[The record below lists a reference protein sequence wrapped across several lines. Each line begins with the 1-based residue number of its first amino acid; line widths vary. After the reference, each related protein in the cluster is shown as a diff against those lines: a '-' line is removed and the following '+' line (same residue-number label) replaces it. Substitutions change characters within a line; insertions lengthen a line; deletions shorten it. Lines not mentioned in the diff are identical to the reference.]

1 MMKPTSYLRFVLN
14 LEHTLLRPSTSNSR
28 TSDIHNAGMS
38 QAFDVLKTIWPY
50 LWEFRAR
57 LGVALI
63 LLILA
68 KVAVVTMPWVLK
80 QIVDGLDQTQNPV
93 LLVPIMLIVAYG
105 LLRFGSVFFAE
116 ARDAVFSRITERA
129 MRRMVLRV
137 FKHLHALELEFH
149 LSRQTGGISRDID
162 RGGNGFSFLMRML
175 VFNIVPTLIELG
187 MVAAI
192 LLINFDVWYA
202 LIILVCV
209 SCYIYFTILT
219 TEWRNRFVREANQL
233 DSQTNTRA
241 IDSLLNYET
250 VKYFNNEEFE
260 AQQYDSNLQQWESA
274 RLKTR
279 MTLMLLNSG
288 QALIIAVGM
297 ILLLWM
303 AARDVASG
311 AITLGS
317 LVMVNA
323 YILQLFMPLNFLGMV
338 YREVRRALT
347 DLENMFAL
355 LKRTPSVQDPPA
367 AAELSVTEGGIEFD
381 QVNFAYQSN
390 RPIIKDL
397 SFSVKPGQKVAIVGP
412 SGSGKST
419 LARLLFRF
427 YDLQSGEIRIDGT
440 PINTVSQLSLRQA
453 IGVVPQDT
461 VLFND
466 SIFNNIAYGRPQAS
480 AEEIRE
486 AIHLANLDEFIR
498 SLPDGAETKVGE
510 RGLKVSGGEK
520 QRIAIARVILKR
532 PPILLFDEATSALD
546 SATERSILNAF
557 ETLTRDHTSLVI
569 AHRLSTIIDAD
580 QILVME
586 NGRLVEQGTHQS
598 LLSANGR
605 YAKMWQL
612 QQESE
617 ESDAGN

>member
-1 MMKPTSYLRFVLN
+1 VRRSDSAPETT
-14 LEHTLLRPSTSNSR
+14 HTKKRPV
-28 TSDIHNAGMS
+28 GMS
-38 QAFDVLKTIWPY
+38 EALDVLKTIWPY
-50 LWEFRAR
+50 LWDYRAR
-57 LGVALI
+57 LGIALI

-68 KVAVVTMPWVLK
+68 KLVTVTMPWVLK
-80 QIVDGLDQTQNPV
+80 QIVDGLDQSLNPT
-93 LLVPIMLIVAYG
+93 LVVPLALIIAYG
-105 LLRFGSVFFAE
+105 LLRFASVFFSE
-116 ARDAVFSRITERA
+116 LRDAIFSRITERA

-137 FKHLHALELEFH
+137 FRHLHELEMEFH

-175 VFNIVPTLIELG
+175 VFNIVPTLIELA
-187 MVAAI
+187 MVATI
-192 LLINFDVWYA
+192 LLVNFSVWYA
-202 LIILVCV
+202 LAIVV
-209 SCYIYFTILT
+209 SVGFYIYFTVLT
-219 TEWRNRFVREANQL
+219 TEWRTRYVREANQL
-233 DSQTNTRA
+233 DSQSNTRA

-260 AQQYDSNLQQWESA
+260 ARQYDVNLGDLESA

-279 MTLMLLNSG
+279 MTLMVQNSG
-288 QALIIAVGM
+288 QALIIAIGM
-297 ILLLWM
+297 VALLWM

-347 DLENMFAL
+347 DLENMFGL
-355 LKRTPSVQDPPA
+355 LKKTPAVQDIDNAPA
-367 AAELSVTEGGIEFD
+367 LQVRAGAIEFD
-381 QVNFAYQSN
+381 QVSFAYDPK
-390 RPIIKDL
+390 RPIIKNL
-397 SFSVKPGQKVAIVGP
+397 SFSVSPGQKVAIVGA

-427 YDLQSGEIRIDGT
+427 YNLNSGDIRIDGQSISDVT
-440 PINTVSQLSLRQA
+440 QMSLRQA

-466 SIFNNIAYGRPQAS
+466 SIYNNIAYGRPDATTDEVLQAI
-480 AEEIRE
+480 E
-486 AIHLANLDEFIR
+486 LANLGPFIA
-498 SLPDGAETKVGE
+498 SLPDGSDTRVGE

-520 QRIAIARVILKR
+520 QRIAIARVLLKQ

-546 SATERSILNAF
+546 SATEQSILNAF
-557 ETLTRDHTSLVI
+557 ETLTKNHTSLVI
-569 AHRLSTIIDAD
+569 AHRLSTVIDAD

-586 NGRLVEQGTHQS
+586 AGQIIEQGTHHQ
-598 LLSANGR
+598 LLNAMGR
-605 YAKMWQL
+605 YAQMWRL
-612 QQESE
+612 QQESQDE
-617 ESDAGN
+617 INVDEDR

>member
-1 MMKPTSYLRFVLN
+1 MRSM
-14 LEHTLLRPSTSNSR
+14 
-28 TSDIHNAGMS
+28 
-38 QAFDVLKTIWPY
+38 VLKV
-50 LWEFRAR
+50 FR
-57 LGVALI
+57 
-63 LLILA
+63 
-68 KVAVVTMPWVLK
+68 
-80 QIVDGLDQTQNPV
+80 
-93 LLVPIMLIVAYG
+93 
-105 LLRFGSVFFAE
+105 
-116 ARDAVFSRITERA
+116 
-129 MRRMVLRV
+129 
-137 FKHLHALELEFH
+137 HLHSLDLEFH

-192 LLINFDVWYA
+192 LLVNFSYLYA
-202 LIILVCV
+202 LIILLSVG
-209 SCYIYFTILT
+209 CYIYFTILT

-233 DSQTNTRA
+233 DSQSNTRA

-260 AQQYDSNLQQWESA
+260 AQQYDSNLARWESA

-288 QALIIAVGM
+288 QALIIGVGM

-355 LKRTPSVQDPPA
+355 LKRKPQIENAPSAQPLKV
-367 AAELSVTEGGIEFD
+367 SEGGISFNN
-381 QVNFAYQSN
+381 VSFAYHPE
-390 RPIIKDL
+390 RPILKCV
-397 SFSVKPGQKVAIVGP
+397 SFAVEPGSKVAIVGP

-427 YDLQSGEIRIDGT
+427 YDLQGGDIRIDGQS
-440 PINTVSQLSLRQA
+440 ISQVTQESLRQA

-466 SIFNNIAYGRPQAS
+466 SIYNNIAYGRPSAS
-480 AEEIRE
+480 AEEVRE
-486 AIHLANLDEFIR
+486 AIRMANLEPFIN
-498 SLPDGAETKVGE
+498 SLPDGTETKVGE

-520 QRIAIARVILKR
+520 QRIAIARVLLKR

-546 SATERSILNAF
+546 SATERSILTAF
-557 ETLTRDHTSLVI
+557 DTLARDHTSLVI
-569 AHRLSTIIDAD
+569 AHRLSTIVDAD
-580 QILVME
+580 QILV
-586 NGRLVEQGTHQS
+586 LEQGELIETGTHQQ
-598 LLSANGR
+598 LLAQAGR
-605 YAKMWQL
+605 YAQMWNL

-617 ESDAGN
+617 ENSEEN

>member
-1 MMKPTSYLRFVLN
+1 MRHSRSADSAATDRKP
-14 LEHTLLRPSTSNSR
+14 
-28 TSDIHNAGMS
+28 AGWS
-38 QAFDVLKTIWPY
+38 EAFDVIKMIWPY

-57 LGVALI
+57 LGFAFV
-63 LLILA
+63 LLVLA
-68 KVAVVTMPWVLK
+68 KVATVTMPWVLK
-80 QIVDGLDQTQNPV
+80 QIVDGLDESINPV
-93 LLVPIMLIVAYG
+93 LVVPVMLIIAYG

-129 MRRMVLRV
+129 MRSMVLKV
-137 FKHLHALELEFH
+137 FRHLHSLELEFH

-192 LLINFDVWYA
+192 LLVNFSYLYA
-202 LIILVCV
+202 IIILVSV
-209 SCYIYFTILT
+209 GCYIYFTILT

-233 DSQTNTRA
+233 DSQSNTRA

-260 AQQYDSNLQQWESA
+260 AQQYDSNLARWESA

-288 QALIIAVGM
+288 QALIIGVGM

-317 LVMVNA
+317 LVMINA

-347 DLENMFAL
+347 DLENMFGL
-355 LKRTPSVQDPPA
+355 LKRKPSIENAPSA
-367 AAELSVTEGGIEFD
+367 LHLKVTEGGIEFNR
-381 QVNFAYQSN
+381 VSFAYHKE
-390 RPIIKDL
+390 RPILKDL
-397 SFSVKPGQKVAIVGP
+397 SFTVEPGSKVAIVGP

-427 YDLQSGEIRIDGT
+427 YDLQGGTIRIDGQS
-440 PINTVSQLSLRQA
+440 ISQVTQESLRQA

-466 SIFNNIAYGRPQAS
+466 SIYNNIAYGRPSAS
-480 AEEIRE
+480 AEEVRE
-486 AIHLANLDEFIR
+486 AIRMANLEPFIA
-498 SLPDGAETKVGE
+498 SLPEGTETKVGE

-520 QRIAIARVILKR
+520 QRIAIARVLLKR

-546 SATERSILNAF
+546 SATEKSILAAF
-557 ETLTRDHTSLVI
+557 ETLARNHTSLVI
-569 AHRLSTIIDAD
+569 AHRLSTIVDAD

-586 NGRLVEQGTHQS
+586 HGELIETGTHQQ
-598 LLSANGR
+598 LLAKAGR
-605 YAKMWQL
+605 YAQMWYL

-617 ESDAGN
+617 GKDTLDQ

>member
-1 MMKPTSYLRFVLN
+1 MRHSRSADSAANDRKP
-14 LEHTLLRPSTSNSR
+14 
-28 TSDIHNAGMS
+28 AGWS
-38 QAFDVLKTIWPY
+38 EAFDVIKMIWPY

-57 LGVALI
+57 LGFAFV
-63 LLILA
+63 LLVLA
-68 KVAVVTMPWVLK
+68 KVATVTMPWVLK
-80 QIVDGLDQTQNPV
+80 QVVDGLDESINPV
-93 LLVPIMLIVAYG
+93 LVVPVMLIIAYG

-129 MRRMVLRV
+129 MRSMVLRV
-137 FKHLHALELEFH
+137 FRHLHSLELEFH

-192 LLINFDVWYA
+192 LLVNFSYLYA
-202 LIILVCV
+202 IVILVSV
-209 SCYIYFTILT
+209 GFYIYFTILT

-233 DSQTNTRA
+233 DSQSNTRA

-250 VKYFNNEEFE
+250 VKFFNNEEFE
-260 AQQYDSNLQQWESA
+260 AQQYDSNLARWESA

-288 QALIIAVGM
+288 QALIIGVGM
-297 ILLLWM
+297 VLLLWM

-311 AITLGS
+311 TITLGS
-317 LVMVNA
+317 LVMINA

-347 DLENMFAL
+347 DLENMFGL
-355 LKRTPSVQDPPA
+355 LKRKPSIENAPSALPLKVM
-367 AAELSVTEGGIEFD
+367 EGGIEFEK
-381 QVNFAYQSN
+381 VNFAYHQE
-390 RPIIKDL
+390 RPILKDL
-397 SFSVKPGQKVAIVGP
+397 SFKVEPGSKVAIVGP

-427 YDLQSGEIRIDGT
+427 YDLQGGTIRIDGQS
-440 PINTVSQLSLRQA
+440 VSQVTQESLRQA

-466 SIFNNIAYGRPQAS
+466 SIYNNIAYGRPSAS
-480 AEEIRE
+480 AEEVRE
-486 AIHLANLDEFIR
+486 AIRMANLEPFIA
-498 SLPDGAETKVGE
+498 SLPEGTETKVGE

-520 QRIAIARVILKR
+520 QRIAIARVLLKR

-546 SATERSILNAF
+546 SATEKSILSAF
-557 ETLTRDHTSLVI
+557 ETLARNHTSLVI
-569 AHRLSTIIDAD
+569 AHRLSTIVDAD
-580 QILVME
+580 QILVLE
-586 NGRLVEQGTHQS
+586 HGELIETGTHQQ
-598 LLSANGR
+598 LLARAGR
-605 YAKMWQL
+605 YAQMWHL
-612 QQESE
+612 QQENE
-617 ESDAGN
+617 EH

>member
-1 MMKPTSYLRFVLN
+1 LRHSSSADSASNDRKP
-14 LEHTLLRPSTSNSR
+14 
-28 TSDIHNAGMS
+28 AGWS
-38 QAFDVLKTIWPY
+38 EAFDVIKMIWPY

-57 LGVALI
+57 LGFAFV
-63 LLILA
+63 LLVLA
-68 KVAVVTMPWVLK
+68 KVATVTMPWVLK
-80 QIVDGLDQTQNPV
+80 QIVDGLDESINPV
-93 LLVPIMLIVAYG
+93 LVVPVMLIIAYG

-116 ARDAVFSRITERA
+116 ARDAIFSRITERA
-129 MRRMVLRV
+129 MRSMVLKV
-137 FKHLHALELEFH
+137 FRHLHSLELEFH

-192 LLINFDVWYA
+192 LLVNFSYLYA
-202 LIILVCV
+202 IIILLSVG
-209 SCYIYFTILT
+209 CYIYFTILT

-233 DSQTNTRA
+233 DSQSNTRA

-260 AQQYDSNLQQWESA
+260 AQQYDSNLARWESA

-288 QALIIAVGM
+288 QALIIGLGM
-297 ILLLWM
+297 VLLLWM

-317 LVMVNA
+317 LVMINA

-347 DLENMFAL
+347 DLENMFGL
-355 LKRTPSVQDPPA
+355 LKRNPSIENAPSAMP
-367 AAELSVTEGGIEFD
+367 LRVTEGGIEFD
-381 QVNFAYQSN
+381 KVSFAYHKE
-390 RPIIKDL
+390 RPILKDL
-397 SFSVKPGQKVAIVGP
+397 SFKVEPGSKVAIVGP

-427 YDLQSGEIRIDGT
+427 YDIQRGAIRIDGQS
-440 PINTVSQLSLRQA
+440 ISQVTQESLRQA

-466 SIFNNIAYGRPQAS
+466 SIYNNIAYGRPTAS
-480 AEEIRE
+480 AEEVRDAIRM
-486 AIHLANLDEFIR
+486 ANLEPFIS
-498 SLPDGAETKVGE
+498 SLPEGTETKVGE

-520 QRIAIARVILKR
+520 QRIAIARVLLKR

-546 SATERSILNAF
+546 SATEKSILAAF
-557 ETLTRDHTSLVI
+557 ETLARNHTSLVI
-569 AHRLSTIIDAD
+569 AHRLSTIVDAD

-586 NGRLVEQGTHQS
+586 HGELIETGTHQQ
-598 LLSANGR
+598 LLAKAGR
-605 YAKMWQL
+605 YAQMWHL
-612 QQESE
+612 QQENEPDSAHD
-617 ESDAGN
+617 SSQ

>member
-1 MMKPTSYLRFVLN
+1 LR
-14 LEHTLLRPSTSNSR
+14 HSR
-28 TSDIHNAGMS
+28 SADSAANDRKSAGWS
-38 QAFDVLKTIWPY
+38 EAFDVIKMIWPY
-50 LWEFRAR
+50 LWEFRTR
-57 LGVALI
+57 LGFAFV
-63 LLILA
+63 LLVLA
-68 KVAVVTMPWVLK
+68 KVATVTMPWVLK
-80 QIVDGLDQTQNPV
+80 QIVDGLDESINPV
-93 LLVPIMLIVAYG
+93 LVVPVMLIIAYG

-116 ARDAVFSRITERA
+116 ARDAIFSRITERA
-129 MRRMVLRV
+129 MRSMVLKV
-137 FKHLHALELEFH
+137 FRHLHSLELEFH

-192 LLINFDVWYA
+192 LLVNFSYLYA
-202 LIILVCV
+202 IIILVSV
-209 SCYIYFTILT
+209 GCYIYFTILT

-233 DSQTNTRA
+233 DSQSNTRA

-260 AQQYDSNLQQWESA
+260 AQQYDSNLARWESA

-288 QALIIAVGM
+288 QALIIGLGM
-297 ILLLWM
+297 VLLLWM

-317 LVMVNA
+317 LVMINA

-347 DLENMFAL
+347 DLENMFGL
-355 LKRTPSVQDPPA
+355 LKRKPSIENAPSAVP
-367 AAELSVTEGGIEFD
+367 LKITEGRIEFD
-381 QVNFAYQSN
+381 KVSFAYHKE
-390 RPIIKDL
+390 RPILKDL
-397 SFSVKPGQKVAIVGP
+397 SFKVEPGSKVAIVGP

-427 YDLQSGEIRIDGT
+427 YDIQGGSIRIDGQL
-440 PINTVSQLSLRQA
+440 ISQVTQESLRQA

-466 SIFNNIAYGRPQAS
+466 SIYNNIAYGRPDAS
-480 AEEIRE
+480 ADEVRNAIRM
-486 AIHLANLDEFIR
+486 ANLEPFIS
-498 SLPDGAETKVGE
+498 SLPEGTETKVGE

-520 QRIAIARVILKR
+520 QRIAIARVLLKR

-546 SATERSILNAF
+546 SATEKSILAAF
-557 ETLTRDHTSLVI
+557 ETLARNHTSLVI
-569 AHRLSTIIDAD
+569 AHRLSTIVDAD

-586 NGRLVEQGTHQS
+586 NGELIEAGTHQQ
-598 LLSANGR
+598 LLAKAGR
-605 YAKMWQL
+605 YAQMWHL
-612 QQESE
+612 QQENETDSE
-617 ESDAGN
+617 HDSSQ

>member
-1 MMKPTSYLRFVLN
+1 MRRSGP
-14 LEHTLLRPSTSNSR
+14 NSR
-28 TSDIHNAGMS
+28 ATDKSPVGLS
-38 QAFDVLKTIWPY
+38 QAFEVIKTIWPY
-50 LWEFRAR
+50 LWEFRLR
-57 LGVALI
+57 LGVAFA

-68 KVAVVTMPWVLK
+68 KVAVVTMPWILK
-80 QIVDGLDQTQNPV
+80 QIVDGLDQAQNPV
-93 LLVPIMLIVAYG
+93 LVVPLMLIVTYG

-137 FKHLHALELEFH
+137 FRHLHSLELEFH

-162 RGGNGFSFLMRML
+162 RGGNGFGFLMRML

-192 LLINFDVWYA
+192 LLVNFDLWYA
-202 LIILVCV
+202 LIILISVG
-209 SCYIYFTILT
+209 CYIYFTILT

-241 IDSLLNYET
+241 VDSLLNYET

-260 AQQYDSNLQQWESA
+260 AQEYDANLKQWESA

-347 DLENMFAL
+347 DLENMFGL
-355 LKRTPSVQDPPA
+355 LKRTPSVQD
-367 AAELSVTEGGIEFD
+367 AAEAKPLEVTEGSIEFD
-381 QVNFAYQSN
+381 KVNFAYN
-390 RPIIKDL
+390 PDRPILKNL
-397 SFSVKPGQKVAIVGP
+397 SFKIEPGQKVAIVGP

-419 LARLLFRF
+419 IARLLFRF
-427 YDLQSGEIRIDGT
+427 YDLQSGEIRIDGQAIQMHT
-440 PINTVSQLSLRQA
+440 QLSLRQA

-466 SIFNNIAYGRPQAS
+466 SIYNNIAYGRPSAS
-480 AEEIRE
+480 AEEIQE
-486 AIHLANLDEFIR
+486 AIRLANLENFINA
-498 SLPDGAETKVGE
+498 LPEGVETKVGE

-520 QRIAIARVILKR
+520 QRIAIARVILKK

-546 SATERSILNAF
+546 SATEKSILEAF
-557 ETLTRDHTSLVI
+557 DTLTRNHTSLVI

-586 NGRLVEQGTHQS
+586 NGEIIEQGDHQT
-598 LLSANGR
+598 LLALDGR
-605 YAKMWQL
+605 YAQMWRL
-612 QQESE
+612 QRETEVDNAS
-617 ESDAGN
+617 

>member
-1 MMKPTSYLRFVLN
+1 MRRSGP
-14 LEHTLLRPSTSNSR
+14 NSR
-28 TSDIHNAGMS
+28 ATDKSPVGLS
-38 QAFDVLKTIWPY
+38 QAFEVIKTIWPY
-50 LWEFRAR
+50 LWEFRLR
-57 LGVALI
+57 LGVAFA

-68 KVAVVTMPWVLK
+68 KVAVVTMPWILK
-80 QIVDGLDQTQNPV
+80 QIVDGLDQAQNPV
-93 LLVPIMLIVAYG
+93 LVVPIMLIVAYG

-137 FKHLHALELEFH
+137 FRHLHSLELEFH

-162 RGGNGFSFLMRML
+162 RGGNGFGFLMRML

-192 LLINFDVWYA
+192 LLVNFDLWYA
-202 LIILVCV
+202 LIILISVG
-209 SCYIYFTILT
+209 CYIYFTILT

-241 IDSLLNYET
+241 VDSLLNYET

-260 AQQYDSNLQQWESA
+260 AQEYDANLKQWESA

-347 DLENMFAL
+347 DLENMFGL
-355 LKRTPSVQDPPA
+355 LKRTPSVQD
-367 AAELSVTEGGIEFD
+367 AAEAKPLEVTEGSIEFD
-381 QVNFAYQSN
+381 KVNFAYN
-390 RPIIKDL
+390 PDRPILKNL
-397 SFSVKPGQKVAIVGP
+397 SFQIEPGQKVAIVGP

-419 LARLLFRF
+419 IARLLFRF
-427 YDLQSGEIRIDGT
+427 YDLQSGEIRIDGQAIQMHT
-440 PINTVSQLSLRQA
+440 QLSLRQA

-466 SIFNNIAYGRPQAS
+466 SIYNNIAYGRPSAS
-480 AEEIRE
+480 AEEIQE
-486 AIHLANLDEFIR
+486 AIRLANLENFINA
-498 SLPDGAETKVGE
+498 LPEGVETKVGE

-520 QRIAIARVILKR
+520 QRIAIARVILKK

-546 SATERSILNAF
+546 SATEKSILEAF
-557 ETLTRDHTSLVI
+557 DTLTRNHTSLVI

-586 NGRLVEQGTHQS
+586 NGEIIEQGDHQT
-598 LLSANGR
+598 LLALDGR
-605 YAKMWQL
+605 YAQMWRL
-612 QQESE
+612 QRETEVDNAS
-617 ESDAGN
+617 

>member
-1 MMKPTSYLRFVLN
+1 MRHSRSADSAADDRKP
-14 LEHTLLRPSTSNSR
+14 
-28 TSDIHNAGMS
+28 AGWS
-38 QAFDVLKTIWPY
+38 EAFDVIKMIWPY
-50 LWEFRAR
+50 LWEFRTR
-57 LGVALI
+57 LGFAFV
-63 LLILA
+63 LLVLA
-68 KVAVVTMPWVLK
+68 KVATVTMPWVLK
-80 QIVDGLDQTQNPV
+80 QIVDGLDESINPV
-93 LLVPIMLIVAYG
+93 LVVPVMLIIAYG

-116 ARDAVFSRITERA
+116 ARDAIFSRITERA
-129 MRRMVLRV
+129 MRSMVLKV
-137 FKHLHALELEFH
+137 FRHLHSLELEFH

-192 LLINFDVWYA
+192 LLVNFSYLYA
-202 LIILVCV
+202 IIILVSV
-209 SCYIYFTILT
+209 GCYIYFTILT

-233 DSQTNTRA
+233 DSQSNTRA

-260 AQQYDSNLQQWESA
+260 AQQYDSNLARWESA

-288 QALIIAVGM
+288 QALIIGLGM
-297 ILLLWM
+297 VLLLWM

-317 LVMVNA
+317 LVMINA

-347 DLENMFAL
+347 DLENMFGL
-355 LKRTPSVQDPPA
+355 LKRKPSIENAPSAVP
-367 AAELSVTEGGIEFD
+367 LKITEGRIEFD
-381 QVNFAYQSN
+381 KVSFAYHKE
-390 RPIIKDL
+390 RPILKDL
-397 SFSVKPGQKVAIVGP
+397 SFKVEPGSKVAIVGP

-427 YDLQSGEIRIDGT
+427 YDIQGGSIRIDGQL
-440 PINTVSQLSLRQA
+440 ISQVTQESLRQA

-466 SIFNNIAYGRPQAS
+466 SIYNNIAYGRPDAS
-480 AEEIRE
+480 ADEVRNAIRM
-486 AIHLANLDEFIR
+486 ANLEPFIS
-498 SLPDGAETKVGE
+498 SLPEGTETKVGE

-520 QRIAIARVILKR
+520 QRIAIARVLLKR

-546 SATERSILNAF
+546 SATEKSILAAF
-557 ETLTRDHTSLVI
+557 ETLARNHTSLVI
-569 AHRLSTIIDAD
+569 AHRLSTIVDAD

-586 NGRLVEQGTHQS
+586 NGELIEAGTHQQ
-598 LLSANGR
+598 LLAKAGR
-605 YAKMWQL
+605 YAQMWHL
-612 QQESE
+612 QQENETDSE
-617 ESDAGN
+617 HDSSQ

>member
-1 MMKPTSYLRFVLN
+1 MRHSSSADSASNDRKP
-14 LEHTLLRPSTSNSR
+14 
-28 TSDIHNAGMS
+28 AGWS
-38 QAFDVLKTIWPY
+38 EALDVIKMIWPY

-57 LGVALI
+57 LGFAFV
-63 LLILA
+63 LLVLA
-68 KVAVVTMPWVLK
+68 KVATVTMPWVLK
-80 QIVDGLDQTQNPV
+80 QIVDGLDESINPV
-93 LLVPIMLIVAYG
+93 LVVPVMLIIAYG

-116 ARDAVFSRITERA
+116 ARDAIFSRITERA
-129 MRRMVLRV
+129 MRSMVLKV
-137 FKHLHALELEFH
+137 FRHLHSLELEFH

-192 LLINFDVWYA
+192 LLVNFSYLYA
-202 LIILVCV
+202 IIILVSV
-209 SCYIYFTILT
+209 GCYIYFTILT

-233 DSQTNTRA
+233 DSQSNTRA

-260 AQQYDSNLQQWESA
+260 AQQYDSNLARWESA

-288 QALIIAVGM
+288 QALIIGLGM
-297 ILLLWM
+297 VLLLWM

-317 LVMVNA
+317 LVMINA

-347 DLENMFAL
+347 DLENMFGL
-355 LKRTPSVQDPPA
+355 LKRNPSIENAPSAMP
-367 AAELSVTEGGIEFD
+367 LRVTEGGIEFD
-381 QVNFAYQSN
+381 KVSFAYHKE
-390 RPIIKDL
+390 RPILKDL
-397 SFSVKPGQKVAIVGP
+397 SFKVEPGSKVAIVGP

-427 YDLQSGEIRIDGT
+427 YDIQRGAIRIDGQS
-440 PINTVSQLSLRQA
+440 ISQVTQESLRQA

-466 SIFNNIAYGRPQAS
+466 SIYNNIAYGRPTAS
-480 AEEIRE
+480 AEEVRDAIRM
-486 AIHLANLDEFIR
+486 ANLEPFIS
-498 SLPDGAETKVGE
+498 SLPEGTETKVGE

-520 QRIAIARVILKR
+520 QRIAIARVLLKR

-546 SATERSILNAF
+546 SATEKSILAAF
-557 ETLTRDHTSLVI
+557 ETLARNHTSLVI
-569 AHRLSTIIDAD
+569 AHRLSTIVDAD

-586 NGRLVEQGTHQS
+586 HGELIETGTHQQ
-598 LLSANGR
+598 LLAKAGR
-605 YAKMWQL
+605 YAQMWHL
-612 QQESE
+612 QQENETDSAND
-617 ESDAGN
+617 SSQ

>member
-1 MMKPTSYLRFVLN
+1 MRHSSSADNASNDRKP
-14 LEHTLLRPSTSNSR
+14 
-28 TSDIHNAGMS
+28 AGWS
-38 QAFDVLKTIWPY
+38 EALDVIKMIWPY

-57 LGVALI
+57 LGFAFV
-63 LLILA
+63 LLVLA
-68 KVAVVTMPWVLK
+68 KVATVTMPWVLK
-80 QIVDGLDQTQNPV
+80 QIVDGLDESINPV
-93 LLVPIMLIVAYG
+93 LVVPVMLIIAYG

-116 ARDAVFSRITERA
+116 ARDAIFSRITERA
-129 MRRMVLRV
+129 MRSMVLKV
-137 FKHLHALELEFH
+137 FRHLHSLELEFH

-192 LLINFDVWYA
+192 LLVNFSYLYA
-202 LIILVCV
+202 IIILVSV
-209 SCYIYFTILT
+209 GCYIYFTILT

-233 DSQTNTRA
+233 DSQSNTRA

-260 AQQYDSNLQQWESA
+260 AQQYDSNLARWESA

-288 QALIIAVGM
+288 QALIIGLGM
-297 ILLLWM
+297 VLLLWM

-317 LVMVNA
+317 LVMINA

-347 DLENMFAL
+347 DLENMFGL
-355 LKRTPSVQDPPA
+355 LKRNPSIENAPSAMP
-367 AAELSVTEGGIEFD
+367 LRVTEGGIEFD
-381 QVNFAYQSN
+381 KVSFAYHKE
-390 RPIIKDL
+390 RPILKDL
-397 SFSVKPGQKVAIVGP
+397 SFKVEPGSKVAIVGP

-427 YDLQSGEIRIDGT
+427 YDIQRGAIRIDGQS
-440 PINTVSQLSLRQA
+440 ISQVTQESLRQA

-466 SIFNNIAYGRPQAS
+466 SIYNNIAYGRPTAS
-480 AEEIRE
+480 AEEVRDAIRM
-486 AIHLANLDEFIR
+486 ANLEPFIS
-498 SLPDGAETKVGE
+498 SLPEGTETKVGE

-520 QRIAIARVILKR
+520 QRIAIARVLLKR

-546 SATERSILNAF
+546 SATEKSILAAF
-557 ETLTRDHTSLVI
+557 ETLARNHTSLVI
-569 AHRLSTIIDAD
+569 AHRLSTIVDAD

-586 NGRLVEQGTHQS
+586 HGELIETGTHQQ
-598 LLSANGR
+598 LLAKAGR
-605 YAKMWQL
+605 YAQMWHL
-612 QQESE
+612 QQENEPDSAHD
-617 ESDAGN
+617 SSQ

>member
-1 MMKPTSYLRFVLN
+1 MRHSRSSDNDRKP
-14 LEHTLLRPSTSNSR
+14 
-28 TSDIHNAGMS
+28 AGWTE
-38 QAFDVLKTIWPY
+38 AFDVIKMIWPY

-57 LGVALI
+57 LGFAFA

-68 KVAVVTMPWVLK
+68 KVATVTMPWVLK
-80 QIVDGLDQTQNPV
+80 QIVDGLDESINPV
-93 LLVPIMLIVAYG
+93 LVVPVVLIIAYG

-116 ARDAVFSRITERA
+116 ARDAIFSRITERA
-129 MRRMVLRV
+129 MRSMVLKV
-137 FKHLHALELEFH
+137 FRHLHSLDLEFH

-192 LLINFDVWYA
+192 LLVNFSYLYA
-202 LIILVCV
+202 LIILLSVG
-209 SCYIYFTILT
+209 CYIYFTILT

-233 DSQTNTRA
+233 DSQSNTRA

-260 AQQYDSNLQQWESA
+260 AQQYDSNLARWESA

-288 QALIIAVGM
+288 QALIIGMGM
-297 ILLLWM
+297 IFLLWM

-355 LKRTPSVQDPPA
+355 LKRKPQIENAPTAQPLKVS
-367 AAELSVTEGGIEFD
+367 EGGLSFNN
-381 QVNFAYQSN
+381 VCFAYHPE
-390 RPIIKDL
+390 RPILKGV
-397 SFSVKPGQKVAIVGP
+397 SFTVEPGSKVAIVGP

-427 YDLQSGEIRIDGT
+427 YDLQGGDIRIDGQS
-440 PINTVSQLSLRQA
+440 ISQVTQESLRQA

-466 SIFNNIAYGRPQAS
+466 SIYNNIAYGRPSAS
-480 AEEIRE
+480 AEEVRE
-486 AIHLANLDEFIR
+486 AIRMANLEPFIG
-498 SLPDGAETKVGE
+498 SLPEGAETKVGE

-520 QRIAIARVILKR
+520 QRIAIARVLLKR

-546 SATERSILNAF
+546 SATERSILTAF
-557 ETLTRDHTSLVI
+557 DTLARDHTSLVI
-569 AHRLSTIIDAD
+569 AHRLSTIVDAD
-580 QILVME
+580 QILV
-586 NGRLVEQGTHQS
+586 LEQGELIETGTHQQ
-598 LLSANGR
+598 LLAQGGR
-605 YAKMWQL
+605 YAQMWQL

-617 ESDAGN
+617 ENPEAG

>member
-1 MMKPTSYLRFVLN
+1 MRHSSSADNASNDRKP
-14 LEHTLLRPSTSNSR
+14 
-28 TSDIHNAGMS
+28 AGWS
-38 QAFDVLKTIWPY
+38 EALDVIKMIWPY

-57 LGVALI
+57 LGFAFV
-63 LLILA
+63 LLVLA
-68 KVAVVTMPWVLK
+68 KVATVTMPWVLK
-80 QIVDGLDQTQNPV
+80 QIVDGLDESINPV
-93 LLVPIMLIVAYG
+93 LVVPVMLIIAYG

-116 ARDAVFSRITERA
+116 ARDAIFSRITERA
-129 MRRMVLRV
+129 MRSMVLKV
-137 FKHLHALELEFH
+137 FRHLHSLELEFH

-192 LLINFDVWYA
+192 LLVNFSYLYA
-202 LIILVCV
+202 IIILVSV
-209 SCYIYFTILT
+209 GCYIYFTILT

-233 DSQTNTRA
+233 DSQSNTRA

-260 AQQYDSNLQQWESA
+260 AQQYDSNLARWESA

-288 QALIIAVGM
+288 QALIIGLGM
-297 ILLLWM
+297 VLLLWM

-317 LVMVNA
+317 LVMINA

-347 DLENMFAL
+347 DLENMFGL
-355 LKRTPSVQDPPA
+355 LKRKPSIENAPSAVP
-367 AAELSVTEGGIEFD
+367 LKITEGRIEFD
-381 QVNFAYQSN
+381 KVSFAYHKE
-390 RPIIKDL
+390 RPILKDL
-397 SFSVKPGQKVAIVGP
+397 SFKVEPGSKVAIVGP

-427 YDLQSGEIRIDGT
+427 YDIQGGSIRIDGQL
-440 PINTVSQLSLRQA
+440 ISQVTQESLRQA

-466 SIFNNIAYGRPQAS
+466 SIYNNIAYGRPDAS
-480 AEEIRE
+480 ADEVRNAIRM
-486 AIHLANLDEFIR
+486 ANLEPFIS
-498 SLPDGAETKVGE
+498 SLPEGTETKVGE

-520 QRIAIARVILKR
+520 QRIAIARVLLKR

-546 SATERSILNAF
+546 SATEKSILAAF
-557 ETLTRDHTSLVI
+557 ETLARNHTSLVI
-569 AHRLSTIIDAD
+569 AHRLSTIVDAD

-586 NGRLVEQGTHQS
+586 NGELIEAGTHQQ
-598 LLSANGR
+598 LLAKAGR
-605 YAKMWQL
+605 YAQMWHL
-612 QQESE
+612 QQENETDSE
-617 ESDAGN
+617 HDSSQ

>member
-1 MMKPTSYLRFVLN
+1 MRSSGHR
-14 LEHTLLRPSTSNSR
+14 SSNP
-28 TSDIHNAGMS
+28 DKQPVGLG
-38 QAFDVLKTIWPY
+38 QAFDVFKTIWPY

-57 LGVALI
+57 LGVAFA
-63 LLILA
+63 LLVLA

-80 QIVDGLDQTQNPV
+80 QIVDGLDQAQNPV
-93 LLVPIMLIVAYG
+93 LIVPIMLIVAYG

-137 FKHLHALELEFH
+137 FEHLHALELEFH

-192 LLINFDVWYA
+192 LLINFDAWYA

-250 VKYFNNEEFE
+250 VKYFNNEQFE
-260 AQQYDSNLQQWESA
+260 AQQYDANLQQWESA

-355 LKRTPSVQDPPA
+355 LRRTPRVQDSA
-367 AAELSVTEGGIEFD
+367 TAKELSVTDGAIEFD
-381 QVNFAYQSN
+381 KVEFSYHNN
-390 RPIIKDL
+390 RPIIKNL
-397 SFSVKPGQKVAIVGP
+397 SFRVEPGQKVAIVGP

-427 YDLQSGEIRIDGT
+427 YDLQSGSIRIDGQ
-440 PINTVSQLSLRQA
+440 PIDQVTQLSLRQA

-466 SIFNNIAYGRPQAS
+466 SIYNNIAYGRPGAS
-480 AEEIRE
+480 AEEIRQ
-486 AIHLANLDEFIR
+486 AIRLANLDDFIN
-498 SLPDGAETKVGE
+498 SLPDGAETTVGE

-546 SATERSILNAF
+546 SATERSILSAF
-557 ETLTRDHTSLVI
+557 ETLARNHTSLVI

-586 NGRLVEQGTHQS
+586 NGVLIEEGSHQS
-598 LLSANGR
+598 LLAAGGR
-605 YAKMWQL
+605 YAQMWRL
-612 QQESE
+612 QQETE
-617 ESDAGN
+617 ESPDIS

>member
-1 MMKPTSYLRFVLN
+1 MRRSGP
-14 LEHTLLRPSTSNSR
+14 NSR
-28 TSDIHNAGMS
+28 ATDKSPVGLS
-38 QAFDVLKTIWPY
+38 QAFEVIKTIWPY
-50 LWEFRAR
+50 LWEFRLR
-57 LGVALI
+57 LGVAFA

-68 KVAVVTMPWVLK
+68 KVAVVTMPWILK
-80 QIVDGLDQTQNPV
+80 QIVDGLDQAQNPV
-93 LLVPIMLIVAYG
+93 LVVPLMLIVTYG

-137 FKHLHALELEFH
+137 FRHLHSLELEFH

-162 RGGNGFSFLMRML
+162 RGGNGFGFLMRML

-192 LLINFDVWYA
+192 LLVNFDLWYA
-202 LIILVCV
+202 LIILISVG
-209 SCYIYFTILT
+209 CYIYFTILT

-241 IDSLLNYET
+241 VDSLLNYET

-260 AQQYDSNLQQWESA
+260 AQEYDANLKQWESA

-347 DLENMFAL
+347 DLENMFGL
-355 LKRTPSVQDPPA
+355 LKRTPSVQD
-367 AAELSVTEGGIEFD
+367 AAEAKPLEVTEGSIEFD
-381 QVNFAYQSN
+381 KVNFAYN
-390 RPIIKDL
+390 PDRPILKNL
-397 SFSVKPGQKVAIVGP
+397 SFQIEPGQKVAIVGP

-419 LARLLFRF
+419 IARLLFRF
-427 YDLQSGEIRIDGT
+427 YDLQSGEIRIDGQAIQMHT
-440 PINTVSQLSLRQA
+440 QLSLRQA

-466 SIFNNIAYGRPQAS
+466 SIYNNIAYGRPSAS
-480 AEEIRE
+480 AEEIQE
-486 AIHLANLDEFIR
+486 AIRLANLENFINA
-498 SLPDGAETKVGE
+498 LPEGVETKVGE

-520 QRIAIARVILKR
+520 QRIAIARVILKK

-546 SATERSILNAF
+546 SATEKSILEAF
-557 ETLTRDHTSLVI
+557 DTLTRNHTSLVI

-586 NGRLVEQGTHQS
+586 NGEIIEQGDHQT
-598 LLSANGR
+598 LLALDGR
-605 YAKMWQL
+605 YAQMWRL
-612 QQESE
+612 QRETEVDNAS
-617 ESDAGN
+617 

>member
-1 MMKPTSYLRFVLN
+1 MR
-14 LEHTLLRPSTSNSR
+14 HSR
-28 TSDIHNAGMS
+28 SSDNDRQPAGWTE
-38 QAFDVLKTIWPY
+38 AFDVIKMIWPY

-57 LGVALI
+57 LGFAFA

-68 KVAVVTMPWVLK
+68 KVATVTMPWVLK
-80 QIVDGLDQTQNPV
+80 QIVDGLDESINPV
-93 LLVPIMLIVAYG
+93 LVVPVMLIIAYG

-116 ARDAVFSRITERA
+116 ARDAIFSRITERA
-129 MRRMVLRV
+129 MRSMVLKV
-137 FKHLHALELEFH
+137 FRHLHSLDLEFH

-192 LLINFDVWYA
+192 LLVNFSYLYA
-202 LIILVCV
+202 LIILLSVG
-209 SCYIYFTILT
+209 CYIYFTILT

-233 DSQTNTRA
+233 DSQSNTRA

-260 AQQYDSNLQQWESA
+260 AQQYDSNLARWESA

-288 QALIIAVGM
+288 QALIIGVGM

-355 LKRTPSVQDPPA
+355 LKRKPQIENAPSAQPLKV
-367 AAELSVTEGGIEFD
+367 SEGGISFNN
-381 QVNFAYQSN
+381 VSFAYHPE
-390 RPIIKDL
+390 RPILKCV
-397 SFSVKPGQKVAIVGP
+397 SFAVEPGSKVAIVGP

-427 YDLQSGEIRIDGT
+427 YDLQDGDIRIDGQS
-440 PINTVSQLSLRQA
+440 ISQVTQESLRQA

-466 SIFNNIAYGRPQAS
+466 SIYNNIAYGRPSAS
-480 AEEIRE
+480 AEEVRE
-486 AIHLANLDEFIR
+486 AIRMANLEPFIN
-498 SLPDGAETKVGE
+498 SLPDGTETKVGE

-520 QRIAIARVILKR
+520 QRIAIARVLLKR

-546 SATERSILNAF
+546 SATERSILTAF
-557 ETLTRDHTSLVI
+557 DTLARDHTSLVI
-569 AHRLSTIIDAD
+569 AHRLSTIVDAD
-580 QILVME
+580 QILV
-586 NGRLVEQGTHQS
+586 LEQGELIETGTHQQ
-598 LLSANGR
+598 LLAQAGR
-605 YAKMWQL
+605 YAQMWNL

-617 ESDAGN
+617 ENSEEN

>member
-1 MMKPTSYLRFVLN
+1 MRHSRSADSASNDRKP
-14 LEHTLLRPSTSNSR
+14 
-28 TSDIHNAGMS
+28 AGWS
-38 QAFDVLKTIWPY
+38 EALDVIKMIWPY

-57 LGVALI
+57 LGFAFV
-63 LLILA
+63 LLVLA
-68 KVAVVTMPWVLK
+68 KVATVTMPWVLK
-80 QIVDGLDQTQNPV
+80 QIVDGLDESINPV
-93 LLVPIMLIVAYG
+93 LVVPVMLIIAYG

-116 ARDAVFSRITERA
+116 ARDAIFSRITERA
-129 MRRMVLRV
+129 MRSMVLKV
-137 FKHLHALELEFH
+137 FRHLHSLELEFH

-192 LLINFDVWYA
+192 LLVNFSYLYA
-202 LIILVCV
+202 IIILVSV
-209 SCYIYFTILT
+209 GCYIYFTILT

-233 DSQTNTRA
+233 DSQSNTRA

-260 AQQYDSNLQQWESA
+260 AQQYDSNLARWESA

-288 QALIIAVGM
+288 QALIIGLGM
-297 ILLLWM
+297 VLLLWM

-317 LVMVNA
+317 LVMINA

-347 DLENMFAL
+347 DLENMFGL
-355 LKRTPSVQDPPA
+355 LKRKPSIQDAPSALP
-367 AAELSVTEGGIEFD
+367 LRVTEGGIEFD
-381 QVNFAYQSN
+381 KVSFAYHKE
-390 RPIIKDL
+390 RPILKDL
-397 SFSVKPGQKVAIVGP
+397 SFKVEPGSKVAIVGP

-427 YDLQSGEIRIDGT
+427 YDIQRGAIRIDGQS
-440 PINTVSQLSLRQA
+440 ISQVTQESLRQA

-466 SIFNNIAYGRPQAS
+466 SIYNNIAYGRPTAS
-480 AEEIRE
+480 AEEVRDAIRM
-486 AIHLANLDEFIR
+486 ANLEPFIS
-498 SLPDGAETKVGE
+498 SLPEGTETKVGE

-520 QRIAIARVILKR
+520 QRIAIARVLLKR

-546 SATERSILNAF
+546 SATEKSILAAF
-557 ETLTRDHTSLVI
+557 ETLARNHTSLVI
-569 AHRLSTIIDAD
+569 AHRLSTIVDAD

-586 NGRLVEQGTHQS
+586 HGGLIETGTHQQ
-598 LLSANGR
+598 LLAKAGR
-605 YAKMWQL
+605 YAQMWHL
-612 QQESE
+612 QQENEPDSAPDT
-617 ESDAGN
+617 SL

>member
-1 MMKPTSYLRFVLN
+1 MRHSSSADSASNDRKP
-14 LEHTLLRPSTSNSR
+14 
-28 TSDIHNAGMS
+28 AGWS
-38 QAFDVLKTIWPY
+38 EALDVIKMIWPY

-57 LGVALI
+57 LGFAFV
-63 LLILA
+63 LLVLA
-68 KVAVVTMPWVLK
+68 KVATVTMPWVLK
-80 QIVDGLDQTQNPV
+80 QIVDGLDESINPV
-93 LLVPIMLIVAYG
+93 LVVPVMLIIAYG

-116 ARDAVFSRITERA
+116 ARDAIFSRITERA
-129 MRRMVLRV
+129 MRSMVLKV
-137 FKHLHALELEFH
+137 FRHLHSLELEFH

-192 LLINFDVWYA
+192 LLVNFSYLYA
-202 LIILVCV
+202 IIILVSV
-209 SCYIYFTILT
+209 GCYIYFTILT

-233 DSQTNTRA
+233 DSQSNTRA

-260 AQQYDSNLQQWESA
+260 AQQYDSNLARWESA

-288 QALIIAVGM
+288 QALIIGLGM
-297 ILLLWM
+297 VLLLWM

-317 LVMVNA
+317 LVMINA

-347 DLENMFAL
+347 DLENMFGL
-355 LKRTPSVQDPPA
+355 LKRKPSIEDAPSALP
-367 AAELSVTEGGIEFD
+367 LRVTEGGIEFD
-381 QVNFAYQSN
+381 TVSFAYHKE
-390 RPIIKDL
+390 RPILKDL
-397 SFSVKPGQKVAIVGP
+397 SFKVEPGSKVAIVGP

-427 YDLQSGEIRIDGT
+427 YDIQRGAIRIDGQS
-440 PINTVSQLSLRQA
+440 ISQVTQESLRQA

-466 SIFNNIAYGRPQAS
+466 SIYNNIAYGRPTAS
-480 AEEIRE
+480 AEEVRDAIRM
-486 AIHLANLDEFIR
+486 ANLEPFIS
-498 SLPDGAETKVGE
+498 SLPEGTETKVGE

-520 QRIAIARVILKR
+520 QRIAIARVLLKR

-546 SATERSILNAF
+546 SATEKSILAAF
-557 ETLTRDHTSLVI
+557 ETLARNHTSLVI
-569 AHRLSTIIDAD
+569 AHRLSTIVDAD

-586 NGRLVEQGTHQS
+586 HGELIETGTHQQ
-598 LLSANGR
+598 LLAKAGR
-605 YAKMWQL
+605 YAQMWHL
-612 QQESE
+612 QQENEPDSAPDT
-617 ESDAGN
+617 SQ

>member
-1 MMKPTSYLRFVLN
+1 MRHSSSADSASNDRKP
-14 LEHTLLRPSTSNSR
+14 
-28 TSDIHNAGMS
+28 AGWS
-38 QAFDVLKTIWPY
+38 EAFDVIKMIWPY

-57 LGVALI
+57 LGFAFV
-63 LLILA
+63 LLVLA
-68 KVAVVTMPWVLK
+68 KVATVTMPWVLK
-80 QIVDGLDQTQNPV
+80 QIVDGLDESINPV
-93 LLVPIMLIVAYG
+93 LVVPVMLIIAYG

-116 ARDAVFSRITERA
+116 ARDAIFSRITERA
-129 MRRMVLRV
+129 MRSMVLKV
-137 FKHLHALELEFH
+137 FRHLHSLELEFH

-192 LLINFDVWYA
+192 LLVNFSYLYA
-202 LIILVCV
+202 IIILVSV
-209 SCYIYFTILT
+209 GCYIYFTILT

-233 DSQTNTRA
+233 DSQSNTRA

-260 AQQYDSNLQQWESA
+260 AQQYDSNLARWESA

-288 QALIIAVGM
+288 QALIIGLGM
-297 ILLLWM
+297 VLLLWM

-317 LVMVNA
+317 LVMINA

-347 DLENMFAL
+347 DLENMFGL
-355 LKRTPSVQDPPA
+355 LKRNPSIENAPSAMP
-367 AAELSVTEGGIEFD
+367 LRVTEGGIEFD
-381 QVNFAYQSN
+381 KVSFAYHKE
-390 RPIIKDL
+390 RPILKDL
-397 SFSVKPGQKVAIVGP
+397 SFKVEPGSKVAIVGP

-427 YDLQSGEIRIDGT
+427 YDIQRGAIRIDGQS
-440 PINTVSQLSLRQA
+440 ISQVTQESLRQA

-466 SIFNNIAYGRPQAS
+466 SIYNNIAYGRPTAS
-480 AEEIRE
+480 AEEVRDAIRM
-486 AIHLANLDEFIR
+486 ANLEPFIS
-498 SLPDGAETKVGE
+498 SLPEGTETKVGE

-520 QRIAIARVILKR
+520 QRIAIARVLLKR

-546 SATERSILNAF
+546 SATEKSILAAF
-557 ETLTRDHTSLVI
+557 ETLARNHTSLVI
-569 AHRLSTIIDAD
+569 AHRLSTIVDAD

-586 NGRLVEQGTHQS
+586 HGELIETGTHQQ
-598 LLSANGR
+598 LLAKAGR
-605 YAKMWQL
+605 YAQMWHL
-612 QQESE
+612 QQENEPDSAHD
-617 ESDAGN
+617 SSQ